1 MVLRPNLEVSPPDSS
16 HFPVPLERIR
26 TLTPSVG
33 LICTAFETSRIFFRS
48 DISSLTITGFLPILE
63 DLMTH
68 SRYQRS
74 LTPLHTR
81 SAPGCIFRVRAAA
94 SSALVPTSNPYSYR

>member
-33 LICTAFETSRIFFRS
+33 VICMAFETSRIFFRS
-48 DISSLTITGFLPILE
+48 DISSTTITGFLARLYDIL
-63 DLMTH
+63 TH
-68 SRYQRS
+68 SRYRRS
-74 LTPLHTR
+74 LTPLQTR
-81 SAPGCIFRVRAAA
+81 SEAGCILNVRAPG
-94 SSALVPTSNPYSYR
+94 SSCLV